1 MHAVPLP
8 VWVGLAVLLT
18 TLLIFE
24 LVRRNRRPRV
34 YLNTVESLLTAAE
47 ARFYKVLQRVVPDGC
62 VLLTKVRI
70 ADVIQVTSKHPPSRQ
85 RVFRSISSKHV
96 DFLIADALTLQ
107 PLAAIE
113 LDDSSHARRDR
124 RKRDELVER
133 VFAAADLPLIRI
145 PTAAR
150 YSAGELAADLQEHV
164 DRRPVSRP
172 ERS

>member
-1 MHAVPLP
+1 MHALPLP
-8 VWVGLAVLLT
+8 VWVGLSILLG
-18 TLLIFE
+18 TLPLFMRIC
-24 LVRRNRRPRV
+24 RSRQRRV
-34 YLNTVESLLTAAE
+34 YLSTVGSLLTAAE
-47 ARFYKVLQRVVPDGC
+47 ARFHRVLLRAVPDGC

-70 ADVIQVTSKHPPSRQ
+70 ADIVRVTSRHPPSRN

-96 DFLIADALTLQ
+96 DFLLADALTLE

-133 VFAAADLPLIRI
+133 IFAAAGLPLIRI

-150 YSAGELAADLQEHV
+150 YSTVDLAATLEREV
-164 DRRPVSRP
+164 DQRPVNRR